1 MVLVVLVVGGIV
13 FGQLLIMIISMMS
26 TIVKLMNVMMF
37 LALFVIMLYK
47 FMMFLLIYGIQINIM
62 QMKELGIFML
72 MLR

>member
-72 MLR
+72 MLS